1 MTPAFDPEVAMG
13 FVLAGGRSTRMGRD
27 KALLSF
33 GDQSLVAR
41 ALSILRAAG
50 LQVGVAGT
58 RSALDV
64 EAPVFLDASPDLG
77 PLSGV
82 CAALSQTKA
91 EWSAFLPIDMPLVPP
106 SLLDYMLQNA
116 IVTEREVTVLSVC
129 GFAQTFP
136 AVLHRAAL
144 PSLLNSLQ
152 SGERGCYHAFK
163 NAAQA
168 LGRPMAV
175 LPVETLAV
183 AGQVT
188 HPGGLPAAR
197 WLVNV
202 NTPADLERAGAF
214 LRGRFA

>member
-1 MTPAFDPEVAMG
+1 LTPVFDPEVAMG
-13 FVLAGGRSTRMGRD
+13 FVLAGGRSSRMGRD
-27 KALLSF
+27 KALVSF

-64 EAPVFLDASPDLG
+64 DEPVFLDSSPDQG

-82 CAALSQTKA
+82 CVALSQTKA
-91 EWSAFLPIDMPLVPP
+91 EWTVFLPVDMPLMPA
-106 SLLDYMLQNA
+106 SLLDYMLRNA
-116 IVTEREVTVLSVC
+116 IATEREVTVLSVC

-144 PSLLNSLQ
+144 PSLMSSLQ
-152 SGERGCYHAFK
+152 SGERGCYRAFK
-163 NAAQA
+163 SAAQA
-168 LGRPMAV
+168 LGRPMAA

-183 AGQVT
+183 SGQVT

-202 NTPADLERAGAF
+202 NTPADLEHAGAF